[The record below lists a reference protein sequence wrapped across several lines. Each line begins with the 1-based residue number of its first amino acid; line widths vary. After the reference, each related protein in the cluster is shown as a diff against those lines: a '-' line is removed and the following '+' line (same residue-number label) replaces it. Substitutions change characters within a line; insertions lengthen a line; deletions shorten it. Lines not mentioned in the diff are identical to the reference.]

1 MDAVEE
7 QVPNVIKTVLSFFGP
22 GESDGLT
29 VFAAS
34 ELRERADDV
43 RIIRYES

>member
-7 QVPNVIKTVLSFFGP
+7 QVPNVIKTVLSFFCP
-22 GESDGLT
+22 GESDGLA
-29 VFAAS
+29 VFGAS

-43 RIIRYES
+43 RIIRDES

>member
-1 MDAVEE
+1 MDAVKE
-7 QVPNVIKTVLSFFGP
+7 QVSNVIKTGLSFCCP
-22 GESDGLT
+22 GESDGLA

-43 RIIRYES
+43 RIIRDES